1 MGVDEELRSA
11 RGESTLAIHGTESLG
26 RGAEEEQA
34 TGSEREGLVSGDVDR
49 IAGDIAHAQ
58 AVQGRIDRDGD
69 GAGDRG
75 VDADIV
81 GRRGE
86 GDGVGRRGQVG
97 VGPETVGAERGDAE
111 SRDRGGE
118 VAGADDGPTA
128 EDAAR
133 EAGVRQR
140 RIRQIDSV
148 EVTDHDAGRGTDDAR
163 GAVKVDGTPA
173 GDAIKAGDVELGRT
187 AGDAGASHIEEGVR
201 RGQSD
206 RTDQFRVVRLLATAE
221 FDESATHGDGRGV
234 VEAVV
239 QADGAGVLEI
249 QAAVVDLDRGGV
261 DQAGVVAEQDAAAV
275 DDGGARVGVRR
286 VQVGVLRA
294 RTGELHVA
302 LDRTGP
308 ITGIVVVVI
317 EEVSRGGGAVRHDGV
332 VGVIIL
338 VTEDGIEELR
348 AAVEVQRAADER
360 GEVVGLD
367 GVRQPGAEAH
377 GTFVEHELAAEG
389 VRSDGRET
397 HDRRG
402 RRIEHEGARARL
414 DHRDAGVGSAVA
426 AVDRGVDRQHRVTD
440 RPDVEMREARRLV
453 EHAAGDRRRA
463 AVADQDAAR

>member
-1 MGVDEELRSA
+1 M
-11 RGESTLAIHGTESLG
+11 
-26 RGAEEEQA
+26 
-34 TGSEREGLVSGDVDR
+34 
-49 IAGDIAHAQ
+49 
-58 AVQGRIDRDGD
+58 
-69 GAGDRG
+69 
-75 VDADIV
+75 
-81 GRRGE
+81 
-86 GDGVGRRGQVG
+86 
-97 VGPETVGAERGDAE
+97 
-111 SRDRGGE
+111 
-118 VAGADDGPTA
+118 
-128 EDAAR
+128 
-133 EAGVRQR
+133 
-140 RIRQIDSV
+140 
-148 EVTDHDAGRGTDDAR
+148 
-163 GAVKVDGTPA
+163 
-173 GDAIKAGDVELGRT
+173 
-187 AGDAGASHIEEGVR
+187 
-201 RGQSD
+201 
-206 RTDQFRVVRLLATAE
+206 
-221 FDESATHGDGRGV
+221 
-234 VEAVV
+234 
-239 QADGAGVLEI
+239 
-249 QAAVVDLDRGGV
+249 
-261 DQAGVVAEQDAAAV
+261 
-275 DDGGARVGVRR
+275 RR

-317 EEVSRGGGAVRHDGV
+317 EEVRRGGGAVRHDGV

-414 DHRDAGVGSAVA
+414 DHRDAGVGSAVS

-463 AVADQDAAR
+463 AVADQDTAR